1 MGTDT
6 QCQLQCK
13 ISLHFVEDKAKNLS
27 IVFEV
32 LAPFKKVLQIYF

>member
-27 IVFEV
+27 SVFEA
-32 LAPFKKVLQIYF
+32 APFKSPTDLLLM

>member
-13 ISLHFVEDKAKNLS
+13 VSLHFVEDKAKNLS
-27 IVFEV
+27 SVSEV
-32 LAPFKKVLQIYF
+32 LAPFKKALQICF